1 MSSISVQSYVYP
13 NLVSGKPHWKG
24 DPTGDIN
31 TLEDKDDPNLWSEIR
46 YFKYKILV
54 FMRENQ

>member
-24 DPTGDIN
+24 DPTGDVN

-46 YFKYKILV
+46 YFKYKTLV
-54 FMRENQ
+54 FL

>member
-24 DPTGDIN
+24 DPTGDVN
-31 TLEDKDDPNLWSEIR
+31 TVDVKDDPNLLTYISSTASA
-46 YFKYKILV
+46 KL
-54 FMRENQ
+54 